1 MPSLEW
7 RLISITPRTSYSDD
21 VASIW
26 RPVGAPRYAALGDV
40 LRKGCEPPVQPVT
53 MYLNCPSVEPG
64 RQSMLEH
71 PVHYLLV
78 WRELA
83 GGGLTVW
90 RAQPPQGYR
99 ALGCVASRG
108 LDPPPRTAMV
118 CVREVRWAPSAAM
131 LACMLQHSAALS
143 PPFTCFG
150 RMCHHRSRLQPKHC
164 QGDRGI
170 WCMCRH

>member
-7 RLISITPRTSYSDD
+7 RLITITPRSSHTDD

-26 RPVGAPRYAALGDV
+26 RPIGAPRYAALGDV
-40 LRKGCEPPVQPVT
+40 LRKGCEPPQQPIT
-53 MYLNCPSVEPG
+53 MYLNCPSVDPG
-64 RQSMLEH
+64 KQSMLEH

-99 ALGCVASRG
+99 ALGCLASRD

-118 CVREVRWAPSAAM
+118 CVREVRHRVCRGCQLSVKVHVH
-131 LACMLQHSAALS
+131 LHSL
-143 PPFTCFG
+143 FG
-150 RMCHHRSRLQPKHC
+150 RRDLYKQIPFGFCAC
-164 QGDRGI
+164 RGS
-170 WCMCRH
+170 